1 MIIGICGNS
10 GSGKSTVA
18 KEILKK
24 YNNAIHCDI
33 DEIGHNSLKDKV
45 VKENLI
51 KYFGERNIS
60 NDGNIDRKKLGNIV
74 FNSKAEKNKL
84 TEITWQYM
92 QAEID
97 NVLKESEEKI
107 VVLDWILLPDTKYF
121 KMCDITILLDIL
133 YKTRFERVKVRD
145 NITEETFAI
154 REKAKKI
161 YNSVDFT
168 YVIKNESIEE
178 IKKIVALI

>member
-18 KEILKK
+18 KEIIKK

-33 DEIGHNSLKDKV
+33 DEIGHNSLKDKE

-51 KYFGERNIS
+51 KYFGEGIVS
-60 NDGNIDRKKLGNIV
+60 DDGNIDRKKLGNIV
-74 FNSKAEKNKL
+74 FNSKTEMDKL

-92 QAEID
+92 QTEID
-97 NVLKESEEKI
+97 NMLKKSEAKTI
-107 VVLDWILLPDTKYF
+107 VLDWILLPDTKYF
-121 KMCDITILLDIL
+121 KMCDITILLDIP

-145 NITEETFAI
+145 NITEETFKI
-154 REKAKKI
+154 REKAKKT
-161 YNSVDFT
+161 YNGTDFT

-178 IKKIVALI
+178 IKKVIALI